1 MAINAETLNIVLNA
15 QTKDLRQQLD
25 KAERRIKHFESKTKG
40 DLGRTSKHFDML
52 GSAAKRLVPI
62 LATAFGVQA
71 AMSITRTASEM
82 SKLADIAGLGVVEF
96 QKFAAGARTTGID
109 MSKASDII
117 KDVNDKIGDFLT
129 TGAGPMADFFE
140 TIAPKVGVTAEQ
152 FARLSGPDALQL
164 YVSSLEKANVTQSQ
178 MTFFMEALASD
189 ATALIPLLKN
199 NGEQMRF
206 LGDEAERSGRIMSE
220 GAVAS
225 ARQLAEE
232 AYLAGEALRT
242 ALLEVFVE
250 LAPIL
255 IPIAQGIS
263 QVAQAVG
270 NLFEESNQPA
280 PLVKLFTDME
290 QMKQLLGEGVLPDT
304 LVTDEQKAQIQGLSE
319 DYDDLKSMIQDLES
333 ETSSYLSTL
342 NNSANLQNVNRNAVN
357 AVRGEFRGLLAD
369 IDALN
374 SMFDEEG
381 VTLDQIVV
389 KLQEIVAKASDAQTS
404 MQQLDGLSFE
414 NVSLG
419 LEGII
424 GVLRRVGGTAAAVRN
439 LMPGAD
445 RSSAFMGEGDTSQA
459 QDGTQFMDLGTIPA
473 ATYPTAPSG
482 GGKDPFAD
490 LKARLEEVR
499 EYLDEYRMS
508 ETEAQIAEFEARQQ
522 VLEEALNKELL
533 TQEEFNRLKEEN
545 QREHS
550 QKIADIV
557 AAERSVRLGE
567 MSSMFSALADIA
579 EHGGKK
585 AVKAQAILSAAATMI
600 AAYENAVTA
609 AAKAQTIPG
618 KIAAYAG
625 FLAQGLAAVK
635 QIQSIG
641 NSARATSGGGGG
653 GGGAGAAAAPQ
664 VSRNVAIQL
673 TGGDMYSR
681 DQVIQLI
688 NGINE
693 AVEDGAVVR
702 LV

>member
-206 LGDEAERSGRIMSE
+206 LGDEAERSGRIMSAE
-220 GAVAS
+220 AVAA
-225 ARQLAEE
+225 ARQLTEE

-280 PLVKLFTDME
+280 PLVKLFTDVD

-381 VTLDQIVV
+381 ITLDQIVV

-508 ETEAQIAEFEARQQ
+508 ETEAQIAEFETRQQ

-557 AAERSVRLGE
+557 AAERAVRLGE

-579 EHGGKK
+579 ENGGKK

-653 GGGAGAAAAPQ
+653 GGAGAAAAPQ

-673 TGGDMYSR
+673 SGGDMYSR
-681 DQVIQLI
+681 DQVIRLI